1 MRTFIL
7 FLLGFLPLLAIS
19 QIRIGNCGKWKYIK
33 LSAKDTISQTCP
45 GDGKNDL
52 KVFTFEPG
60 IPPLHIVVT
69 DTFGN
74 IELVRPFLN
83 VNFEFLKPGYYR
95 VYGLYYP
102 FTYYLKP
109 GKNIFRDTMG
119 SYCYGFTEN
128 FVLINNNVPDA
139 GEISILKGS
148 LPNLICPD
156 ADVNMTLQFQTNSPF
171 NTYTYLLT
179 DANNVLLD
187 IKMNGLFDFR
197 PFPSGKYYV
206 HGLAYSGNLSAE
218 KGEKLDLQKLSTN
231 CFTKTIKAIEVER
244 KVPFGGEIA
253 LMDIQGFQKY
263 FCTQFSSGDN
273 LKIIHSGDTYLNY
286 SFLVMDE
293 KNIIKGI
300 EKEATINL
308 NKYPTGSYKI
318 IGISHNYELNN
329 LVNQPL
335 AMVISNQK
343 CIELSKNQIE
353 VFIENIKISEF
364 KSSRAKGDT
373 IWCVNDPKSLGLTAI
388 GLGSENLKVVWAA
401 TNLEGKVL
409 GIDTKP
415 DSIALNLINEVLFQF
430 YAIAYTGN
438 LTLKNGDNIHTSL
451 ASTGCFDVSNLFF
464 IVRKKE
470 TKGGLIR
477 YSSSNQ
483 VTNICLTQNTNYN
496 VQVSKYNVVGEKY
509 IYLLANNRNEIIS
522 TAVNGQFS
530 INSLSSGQY
539 SIRGLSYTGFL
550 SFGTGSRL
558 DTTIFSNECY
568 SLSEN
573 TLNFQKTITDGATIS
588 FVDGQ
593 NTVSTCKGSKVK
605 SFELKN
611 NSLVTQ
617 KYAYALTNEAGNII
631 QIEKGNT
638 LQLNDSS
645 QLVYFIRGIA
655 YSGELIVKPGDNINR
670 NLLASGCSSLSQN
683 KLTINFDNL
692 SAGQLIPQKII
703 YCISPNEI
711 KNIPINLSLAA
722 GKYAWLICDN
732 SNRLLEVQNTPL
744 PSIKRGLPEIIRIY
758 GFSYLD
764 QPTYQIGKLMSQQN
778 YGISCYE
785 VTTNSQEVEWSE
797 TDGGNIL
804 ANGSAKDI
812 SLCQSELTTP
822 LQLTNT
828 SNAEGD
834 QYLYLITDTQQKL
847 IATFPT
853 NQIDLK
859 SLNGGNYLV
868 YGLSYSG
875 VFQLK
880 PGDLVTQKN
889 STSLCESWSKN
900 ALNIAI
906 TGTSVG
912 KISFDGTSENVQL
925 CAKKSIQSLRLKP
938 ISANVSK
945 KSFLLTNENGKILR
959 IFNSAQ
965 LPNIDSISDV
975 IIRIYGLGYN
985 GNLTARLDSSITG
998 SKLST
1003 GCFQLS
1009 ENYLTINR
1017 GNISGGFVAL
1027 INNQNQTQFC
1037 PTDSIANIVSFK
1049 HIGFQGQKV
1058 LFLITNINNFIL
1070 DTTSFVSYN
1079 FIQQG
1084 FGDYRIYALSY
1095 NGEFSGKLGVSI
1107 NDSSLS
1113 DDCFGISSTFIS
1125 VAKRNPVAG
1134 FIVMDD
1140 ANTVLQNCPSDQNF
1154 PSRQL
1159 KTIGSNAG
1167 NQCFV
1172 IINSDNIIVD
1182 IIFTPTVYPTE
1193 YKTGIFKIFAIS
1205 YNKEL
1210 NLKKGDKWGEK
1221 APSNS
1226 CFSVSA
1232 NEVQFLNLEP
1242 KGGSIRILEGDT
1254 SNICVDNFK
1263 SSQIKFA
1270 KDSIN
1275 ELSYSYLITDESN
1288 RYLGHFTNTDLLTF
1302 DAFIANRISVWGI
1315 SHTGK
1320 ITLNKGDSILKVE
1333 ISTGCYQ
1340 LSKNSIALK
1349 LNQFRKHLVKS
1360 SLNLDSLLICTGDGQ
1375 PNLTTF
1381 YNTDTISGLL
1391 YKYVLTSVTNNI
1403 IQVLNSPTIDLENVG
1418 LREMRLYSVAY
1429 NGQFIGQSGLI
1440 TNSALSTGCFRI
1452 SENFIQIFR
1461 DRPVNHTILFTN
1473 NDTIQKLCL
1482 TKSGSVAR
1490 LKTSFTGKTGYVYL
1504 VMDKANKIVAIN
1516 NTPNIDLEKLQ
1527 DGDYRVFGLSYT
1539 GTLNLKLGS
1548 IFKSDENF
1556 ASSCFRL
1563 SSNSV
1568 RFYKGGFAE
1577 GGTITTNQSSNT
1589 LFSCPQDGLADLI
1602 DVLTPNNPIGTRY
1615 QFLITDSLNRLYY
1628 APFENQ
1634 LINFNNTPAGIYKI
1648 YGVAFT
1654 GDLGYQLGS
1663 SILNGSLVNA
1673 CYDLSENFIDIFHGK
1688 PEGGQISKKDGTT
1701 GKTTVTFNN
1710 NQKDSI
1716 SLRVTNVK
1724 PINVPYTFIL
1734 VNENNMIVALSK
1746 EKFDLDTLKIGKYSI
1761 FGVASSNPGIS
1772 ITIGKVLS
1780 EIVKTENCILLS
1792 TNSLALEI
1800 IPQAGDPILNN
1811 LITYSEKLPDI
1822 AFTAFPNPVND
1833 LLNLQIIQDE
1843 NKLNTADIGI
1853 SHISGKIIYE
1863 SKTTLRKGTQIISIP
1878 MGVYPP
1884 GLYIINIET
1893 EERRYTG
1900 KIIKAEKN

>member
-7 FLLGFLPLLAIS
+7 FLLGFLPLLATS

-33 LSAKDTISQTCP
+33 LSAKDTVSQTCP
-45 GDGKNDL
+45 GDGKSDL
-52 KVFTFEPG
+52 KFFTFEPG
-60 IPPLHIVVT
+60 IPPLHIVIT
-69 DTFGN
+69 DTLGN
-74 IELVRPFLN
+74 IELVRPFMSA
-83 VNFEFLKPGYYR
+83 NFENFKPGYYR

-109 GKNIFRDTMG
+109 GKNIFKDTMG

-128 FVLINNNVPDA
+128 FVLINNNVPDP

-148 LPNLICPD
+148 LQNLICSDPNTD
-156 ADVNMTLQFQTNSPF
+156 MTLQFQTNSPF
-171 NTYTYLLT
+171 QTYTYLLT
-179 DANNVLLD
+179 DADNVLLD

-197 PFPSGKYYV
+197 SLPSGKYFI

-218 KGEKLDLQKLSTN
+218 KGKKLDSQKLSTN
-231 CFTKTIKAIEVER
+231 CFSKTIKSIEVER
-244 KVPFGGEIA
+244 KVPYGGEIA
-253 LMDIQGFQKY
+253 LMDIQGSQKY
-263 FCTQFSSGDN
+263 FCTQFASGDK
-273 LKIIHSGDTYLNY
+273 LKMVHSGDTYLNY

-293 KNIIKGI
+293 KNLIEGI

-318 IGISHNYELNN
+318 VGISHNYELNN
-329 LVNQPL
+329 LINLPL
-335 AMVISNQK
+335 ALVISNQK

-388 GLGSENLKVVWAA
+388 GSGSENLKVVWAA
-401 TNLEGKVL
+401 TNIEGKVL
-409 GIDTKP
+409 GINTKP
-415 DSIALNLINEVLFQF
+415 DSIALNLINEVLIQF
-430 YAIAYTGN
+430 YAIAYTGD
-438 LTLKNGDNIHTSL
+438 LTLKMGDNIHTSL
-451 ASTGCFDVSNLFF
+451 ASSGCFDISNLFF
-464 IVRKKE
+464 SVRKKE

-483 VTNICLTQNTNYN
+483 ITNICLTQNESYN
-496 VQVSKYNVVGEKY
+496 VQVSRYNGIGEKF

-522 TAVNGQFS
+522 TNVTGQFS

-573 TLNFQKTITDGATIS
+573 TLNFQKTITDGAIIS

-593 NTVSTCKGSKVK
+593 NTVSTCKGIKDK

-645 QLVYFIRGIA
+645 LLVYYIRGIA
-655 YSGELIVKPGDNINR
+655 YSGELIIKPGDNINR
-670 NLLASGCSSLSQN
+670 NLLATGCSTLSQN

-692 SAGQLIPQKII
+692 SAGQLIPQKMLS
-703 YCISPNEI
+703 CISPNET
-711 KNIPINLSLAA
+711 KNIPINVSLAA

-732 SNRLLEVQNTPL
+732 SNRLLAVQNSVL
-744 PSIKRGLPEIIRIY
+744 PSIKRGLPAIIRIY

-764 QPTYQIGKLMSQQN
+764 QPSFQIGKLISQQN

-785 VTTNSQEVEWSE
+785 VTTTFQEVEWSE
-797 TDGGNIL
+797 IEGGNIL
-804 ANGSAKDI
+804 ANGSTKEI
-812 SLCQSELTTP
+812 SLCQSELNTP
-822 LQLTNT
+822 LQLTNN
-828 SNAEGD
+828 SNADGD
-834 QYLYLITDTQQKL
+834 QYIYLITDKQQKL
-847 IATFPT
+847 IATYPT

-859 SLNGGNYLV
+859 LLNGGNYLV
-868 YGLSYSG
+868 YGLSFSG
-875 VFQLK
+875 VLNFK
-880 PGDLVTQKN
+880 IGDIITQEN
-889 STSLCESWSKN
+889 SSSLCESWSKN
-900 ALNIAI
+900 TLNIAI

-912 KISFDGTSENVQL
+912 KISFNGSIENVQL
-925 CAKKSIQSLRLKP
+925 CAKKSIQSLRLNP
-938 ISANVSK
+938 IPGNVSK
-945 KSFLLTNENGKILR
+945 KTFLLTNENGKILS

-965 LPNIDSISDV
+965 LPNMDSISDV

-1003 GCFQLS
+1003 GCFQIS

-1017 GNISGGFVAL
+1017 GNISGGFIAL
-1027 INNQNQTQFC
+1027 TNNQTQTQFC

-1058 LFLITNINNFIL
+1058 LYLITNINNFII
-1070 DTTSFVSYN
+1070 DTTSSLSYN
-1079 FIQQG
+1079 FNRQG
-1084 FGDYRIYALSY
+1084 LGDYRIYGLSY
-1095 NGEFSGKLGVSI
+1095 NGEFAGKLGISI

-1125 VAKRNPVAG
+1125 IAKRNPIAG

-1140 ANTVLQNCPSDQNF
+1140 ANTLLQNCPSDQNF

-1159 KTIGSNAG
+1159 KTIGNNAG
-1167 NQCFV
+1167 NQSFV
-1172 IINSDNIIVD
+1172 IINFDNIIVD
-1182 IIFTPTVYPTE
+1182 IIFNPTIYPTE
-1193 YKTGIFKIFAIS
+1193 YKAGIFKIIAIS
-1205 YNKEL
+1205 YSGEL
-1210 NLKKGDKWGEK
+1210 NLRKGDKWGEK
-1221 APSNS
+1221 SPANS
-1226 CFSVSA
+1226 CYAVSA
-1232 NEVQFLNLEP
+1232 NEVQFVNLEP
-1242 KGGSIRILEGDT
+1242 KGGSIRLLEGDT
-1254 SNICVDNFK
+1254 SNICVGNFK
-1263 SSQIKFA
+1263 SSQIKFT

-1275 ELSYSYLITDESN
+1275 EISYSYLITDESN
-1288 RYLGHFTNTDLLTF
+1288 RYLGHFSNTDLLTF
-1302 DAFIANRISVWGI
+1302 DEFIAKKINVWGL

-1320 ITLNKGDSILKVE
+1320 ITLTKGDSILKVD

-1340 LSKNSIALK
+1340 LSKNSISLK

-1360 SLNLDSLLICTGDGQ
+1360 SLDTDSLLICTGDGQ
-1375 PNLTTF
+1375 PNLTNF
-1381 YNTDTISGLL
+1381 YSTDTISGLL

-1403 IQVLNSPTIDLENVG
+1403 IQVLNSPSIDLENVG

-1440 TNSALSTGCFRI
+1440 TNSALSTSCYRI

-1461 DRPVNHTILFTN
+1461 DRPINHTILFSN

-1482 TKSGSVAR
+1482 TKSGSIAR
-1490 LKTSFTGKTGYVYL
+1490 LKSSFTGKTGYVYL
-1504 VMDKANKIVAIN
+1504 VIDKANKIVIIN
-1516 NTPNIDLEKLQ
+1516 NTANIDIERLQ

-1539 GTLNLKLGS
+1539 GTLNVKLGN
-1548 IFKSDENF
+1548 IFKSDEVF
-1556 ASSCFRL
+1556 ATSCFRL
-1563 SSNSV
+1563 SSNAV
-1568 RFYKGGFAE
+1568 RFYKGAFAE
-1577 GGTITTNQSSNT
+1577 GGNITTQLSSNT
-1589 LFSCPQDGLADLI
+1589 LFSCPQDGVADLI
-1602 DVLTPNNPIGTRY
+1602 DVLTPNNPVGTRY

-1634 LINFNNTPAGIYKI
+1634 LINFNNTPAGVYKI

-1654 GDLGYQLGS
+1654 GELGYQLGS
-1663 SILNGSLVNA
+1663 AIFNGTLVNA
-1673 CYDLSENFIDIFHGK
+1673 CYDLSENFIDIFHVK

-1701 GKTTVTFNN
+1701 GKTTIIFNN

-1761 FGVASSNPGIS
+1761 FGIASTNPGIS
-1772 ITIGKVLS
+1772 ITPGKVLS
-1780 EIVKTENCILLS
+1780 EVVKTENCILLS

-1800 IPQAGDPILNN
+1800 IPQVSDPIINK
-1811 LITYSEKLPDI
+1811 LITNSEQQPVLS
-1822 AFTAFPNPVND
+1822 FTAFPNPVND
-1833 LLNLQIIQDE
+1833 LLNLHIVQDE
-1843 NKLNTADIGI
+1843 NKLNTAEIRI

-1863 SKTTLRKGTQIISIP
+1863 SKTELRKGTQIISIQ
-1878 MGVYPP
+1878 MVTYPA
-1884 GLYIINIET
+1884 GLYILTIET